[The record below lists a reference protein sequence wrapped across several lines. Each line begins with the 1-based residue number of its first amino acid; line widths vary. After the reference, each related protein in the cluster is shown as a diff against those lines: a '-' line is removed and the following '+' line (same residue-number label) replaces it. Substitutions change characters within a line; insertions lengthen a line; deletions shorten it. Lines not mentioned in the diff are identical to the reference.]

1 MEFPDLGKHCKL
13 EGCNRLDFLPVKCQ
27 GCSEIFCL
35 DHYNYEKHKCPTAP
49 KNNRQVPT
57 CPMCDKP
64 VPFDKDKPLDQ
75 IVSEHIDR
83 DCDSKAAARKRKK
96 KKEGTCCAPKCKVRE
111 LIELKCDSCSKRV
124 CLKHRHPNDHNCVFL
139 KNNGL
144 NDKLAMEKAIAM
156 SLTETPG
163 SRSGLDEA
171 RMKQQETMDQALAH
185 RLHRQEL
192 QMRERAARER
202 QRHQQSQREQS
213 NCAIS

>member
-35 DHYNYEKHKCPTAP
+35 DHYNYEKHKCPTGWSLFQQISDLRFSTRFSKFLQIFLAP

-144 NDKLAMEKAIAM
+144 NDKLAMEKAIAV
-156 SLTETPG
+156 SLLV
-163 SRSGLDEA
+163 R
-171 RMKQQETMDQALAH
+171 
-185 RLHRQEL
+185 
-192 QMRERAARER
+192 
-202 QRHQQSQREQS
+202 
-213 NCAIS
+213 